1 LKGIL
6 LAGGSGSRLYPA
18 TRAVCKQLLPV
29 YDKPL
34 IYYPLTALMLA
45 GVQEILV
52 ISTPRDLPRI
62 RDLLGDG
69 SAWGVSFSYA
79 VQPIPAGIAQAFLI
93 GRAFIAKSRV
103 AMALG
108 DNLFYGQGLTAL
120 LRRAV
125 AREEGATILGHR
137 VENPSRYG
145 VAEMAPDGRVLTIEE
160 KPVSP
165 RSSIAVT
172 GLYFY
177 DNQVVDFASGLRPS
191 LRGELEITDINL
203 EYLRRGSLYLEM
215 LGRGMA
221 WLDTGTPESLQE
233 ASRFIEAIE
242 KRQGLK
248 VACPEEVAWRME
260 FIDSE
265 ALARLAWP
273 LKDIPYGR
281 YLLDLLMEGPDAGT

>member
-1 LKGIL
+1 MKGIL

-203 EYLRRGSLYLEM
+203 EYLRRGSLHLEM

-248 VACPEEVAWRME
+248 VACPEEVAWRMD

-281 YLLDLLMEGPDAGT
+281 YLLDLLMEEREA

>member
-1 LKGIL
+1 MKGIL

-93 GRAFIAKSRV
+93 GREFIAKSRV

-108 DNLFYGQGLTAL
+108 DNLFYGQGLTVL

-203 EYLRRGSLYLEM
+203 EYLRRGSLHLEM

-248 VACPEEVAWRME
+248 VACPEEVAWRMD

-281 YLLDLLMEGPDAGT
+281 YLLDLLMEEREA

>member
-1 LKGIL
+1 MKGIL

>member
-203 EYLRRGSLYLEM
+203 EYLRRGSLHLEM

-248 VACPEEVAWRME
+248 VACPEEVAWRMD

-281 YLLDLLMEGPDAGT
+281 YLLDLLMEEREA